1 MAKTTIISISIQ
13 DFSGCVSTVRQENG
27 ISGNKYW
34 KVETKII
41 TYKESVFPG
50 KNQEDQVKNLN
61 IGEFSEV
68 ISLKMNANI
77 NRFQNNQEN

>member
-1 MAKTTIISISIQ
+1 ML
-13 DFSGCVSTVRQENG
+13 STVRQENG

-34 KVETKII
+34 KAEAKII

-50 KNQEDQVKNLN
+50 KNPENQVKNMN

-68 ISLKMNANI
+68 ISLKINAKI
-77 NRFQNNQEN
+77 RFQNNQEN